1 MMALRSGCVELDCLM
16 RKIDMIVFD
25 VVGVEGKHTKCR
37 LLLCI
42 SREREHCKGAKCDH
56 NVFHLPTAQRME
68 LLKSVVKAAF
78 WKSSGWCPMK
88 I

>member
-1 MMALRSGCVELDCLM
+1 M
-16 RKIDMIVFD
+16 RKIGMIVFD
-25 VVGVEGKHTKCR
+25 IVGVEGKHAKCR

-42 SREREHCKGAKCDH
+42 SREGEHSKGAKCDD

-88 I
+88 M

>member
-1 MMALRSGCVELDCLM
+1 MIALRSGCVELDCLM

-25 VVGVEGKHTKCR
+25 VVGVEGKHAKCR
-37 LLLCI
+37 LLPCI
-42 SREREHCKGAKCDH
+42 SREGEHCKGAKCDDH
-56 NVFHLPTAQRME
+56 VFHLPTAQRME